1 LKMTKRGFYRRCFRP
16 SNVPPLGALPV
27 GVSLPETHVS
37 SLAVLFRYVA
47 LFPSLVTVSVTV
59 SSRCDE
65 PDEGLSS
72 VLPSLYNDSDCLTV
86 YSPSQYSVLKTR
98 TPSHELIAVQSV
110 CSCVP
115 CAFISIDCGLLFHTC

>member
-1 LKMTKRGFYRRCFRP
+1 M
-16 SNVPPLGALPV
+16 PPIGSLPV

-72 VLPSLYNDSDCLTV
+72 VLTSEWISF
-86 YSPSQYSVLKTR
+86 QGRMLK
-98 TPSHELIAVQSV
+98 
-110 CSCVP
+110 
-115 CAFISIDCGLLFHTC
+115 D